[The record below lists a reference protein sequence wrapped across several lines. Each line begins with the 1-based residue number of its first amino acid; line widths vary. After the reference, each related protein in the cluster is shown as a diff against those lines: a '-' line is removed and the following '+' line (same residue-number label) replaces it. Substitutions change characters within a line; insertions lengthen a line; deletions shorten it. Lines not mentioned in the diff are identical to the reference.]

1 MDLNN
6 LTVITTNGQPFTGEE
21 SAHLAY
27 LVAKRF
33 GFDWQAAAAAWR
45 RMLGNSCLD
54 HQFEELVMAH
64 IESVTIGS

>member
-27 LVAKRF
+27 LIAKRF
-33 GFDWQAAAAAWR
+33 GFNWEEAADAWR
-45 RMLGNSCLD
+45 RMLMNSTPN
-54 HQFEELVMAH
+54 HKFEELVMAH